1 MREKTSVNYHISEL
15 RSKISNLNITLNSNI
30 FVLKKI
36 KKIKMLYNDIKRIIT
51 QIFLIRNS
59 FYDYD
64 FFIELYDILK
74 NIEFGPLK
82 QSGIYLH
89 VYQEYNCKTIS
100 LVYDDSMTEEINIY
114 TGRLVKIKMGIGG
127 EFLDHHITEIQ
138 FCDHI
143 SKNSSNSDLL
153 EGINSSLV
161 IFYSLFSS
169 YLDYITPSTFKII
182 MNSFGGKK
190 NEISN

>member
-36 KKIKMLYNDIKRIIT
+36 KKIKMLHNDIRRIIT

-89 VYQEYNCKTIS
+89 VYQKYNCKTIS

-114 TGRLVKIKMGIGG
+114 TGRLVKIKMGGK
-127 EFLDHHITEIQ
+127 FLDHHIIEIQ

-182 MNSFGGKK
+182 MNSFWRKK
-190 NEISN
+190 E